1 MHSSNKVIN
10 YKATLGEWK
19 IQLTIIINFVSSK
32 DDSDEIHTKHT
43 KSDNIEIMMGSET
56 NEITEE
62 LFKSF
67 LQIYQGGLE
76 ESMKRSDFVFDSVDL
91 MYYNLQR
98 ISLERGKSY
107 VDSSKWLKD
116 KGATINRK
124 IKKDNKCFQYAIQS
138 Y

>member
-19 IQLTIIINFVSSK
+19 IQLTMIINFVSSK

-67 LQIYQGGLE
+67 LQRYQGGLE

>member
-1 MHSSNKVIN
+1 M
-10 YKATLGEWK
+10 
-19 IQLTIIINFVSSK
+19 IINFVSSK

>member
-19 IQLTIIINFVSSK
+19 IQLTMIINFVSSK

-43 KSDNIEIMMGSET
+43 KSDNREIMMGSET

>member
-19 IQLTIIINFVSSK
+19 IQLTMIINFVSSK